1 MPIHAIVTHRM
12 RALPRRST
20 SAINRENSPMW
31 RRYLCEWTND
41 VTKGIVS
48 GSTVASADMPLDSPS
63 LLYMLAAVRMERLK
77 RRARLQPNGPSVL

>member
-41 VTKGIVS
+41 VTEGIVS

-63 LLYMLAAVRMERLK
+63 LLYMLAATRIENVK
-77 RRARLQPNGPSVL
+77 RRAREYPNGPSVL

>member
-1 MPIHAIVTHRM
+1 M

-41 VTKGIVS
+41 VTKGAVS
-48 GSTVASADMPLDSPS
+48 GSTVAAADMPLDSPS

-77 RRARLQPNGPSVL
+77 RLARNQGPLVF